1 MIAMSNKHS
10 QHQEHDSA
18 TGTAIATGI
27 SGADESSVVDSRVLA
42 EVARALSGLR
52 YGSVE
57 ITIHD
62 GKVTQIEAKKK
73 IRLN

>member
-1 MIAMSNKHS
+1 MRDIRLIKNTVIAM
-10 QHQEHDSA
+10 
-18 TGTAIATGI
+18 
-27 SGADESSVVDSRVLA
+27 ADQNTHLNPNGDHENAVDSRVLA
-42 EVARALSGLR
+42 EVAKALAGLR

-57 ITIHD
+57 ITVHD

>member
-1 MIAMSNKHS
+1 MSNKPY
-10 QHQEHDSA
+10 QNQEHDPATTA
-18 TGTAIATGI
+18 TGT
-27 SGADESSVVDSRVLA
+27 SGVDESSVDSRVLA

-57 ITIHD
+57 ITVHD